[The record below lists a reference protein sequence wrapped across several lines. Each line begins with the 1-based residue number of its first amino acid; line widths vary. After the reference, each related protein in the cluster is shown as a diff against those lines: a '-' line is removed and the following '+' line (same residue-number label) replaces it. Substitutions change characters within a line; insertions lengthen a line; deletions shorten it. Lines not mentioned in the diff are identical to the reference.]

1 MGTHPIFESDFDC
14 LTEMIRYGANGVP
27 LQLNTH
33 YNTNSPSV
41 EEEDDPRIL
50 EVWQSNVF
58 EAFRQIRQVVKQ
70 YPYVSMDTEF
80 PGVVARPIG
89 DFNTTSDYQYQLI
102 RCNVDLLKLI
112 QIGLTFMNSKGE
124 CPQGR
129 STWQFNF
136 RYDINKDMYAED
148 SIQLLRNCGINFE
161 RHQVEG
167 IDPSWFAEM
176 LITSGI
182 VLHGRVNWIT
192 FHSGYD
198 FCYLLKILT
207 NTKLPLDEK
216 EFFELLKLY
225 FPTVF
230 DIKYLMKSCKQ
241 LQGGLQDIADQMQIK
256 RIGRQHQA
264 GSDSLLTGQAFFRM
278 RELFFENIID
288 TEKFSGRVWG
298 LGDSCM
304 SIRKAEESPYGY
316 SNIDFRKEHN
326 GRGTER

>member
-1 MGTHPIFESDFDC
+1 
-14 LTEMIRYGANGVP
+14 MIRYQNGIP
-27 LQLNTH
+27 LGGHSLGGTH
-33 YNTNSPSV
+33 FNTNTPPV
-41 EEEDDPRIL
+41 EEDEDPRIM

-58 EAFRQIRQVVKQ
+58 EAFRQIREVVKH

-112 QIGLTFMNSKGE
+112 QIGLTFMNGKGE
-124 CPQGR
+124 CAPER
-129 STWQFNF
+129 CTWQFNF

-161 RHQVEG
+161 RHQIEG

-182 VLHGRVNWIT
+182 VLMSHVNWIT

-207 NTKLPLDEK
+207 NTKLPEDEN

-230 DIKYLMKSCKQ
+230 DIKYLMKSCKA

-264 GSDSLLTGQAFFRM
+264 GSDSLLTGQAFFKM
-278 RELFFENIID
+278 RALFFEDIID
-288 TEKFSGRVWG
+288 TDKFSGRIWG
-298 LGDSCM
+298 LGENCGI
-304 SIRKAEESPYGY
+304 SIRKAEESPYGQE
-316 SNIDFRKEHN
+316 IFKHTFAD
-326 GRGTER
+326 G

>member
-1 MGTHPIFESDFDC
+1 M
-14 LTEMIRYGANGVP
+14 
-27 LQLNTH
+27 
-33 YNTNSPSV
+33 
-41 EEEDDPRIL
+41 

-58 EAFRQIRQVVKQ
+58 EAFRQIREVVKH

-112 QIGLTFMNSKGE
+112 QIGLTFMNGKGE
-124 CPQGR
+124 CAPER
-129 STWQFNF
+129 CTWQFNF

-161 RHQVEG
+161 RHQIEG

-182 VLHGRVNWIT
+182 VLMSHVNWIT

-207 NTKLPLDEK
+207 NTKLPEDEN

-230 DIKYLMKSCKQ
+230 DIKYLMKSCKA

-264 GSDSLLTGQAFFRM
+264 GSDSLLTGSCFYFSYKELVLQKFIFIPIIMESGFVASTCYFLRPKAINILYKTKTGNFIAQVDSISECQPNFRGSPQP
-278 RELFFENIID
+278 
-288 TEKFSGRVWG
+288 SGYCV
-298 LGDSCM
+298 
-304 SIRKAEESPYGY
+304 
-316 SNIDFRKEHN
+316 
-326 GRGTER
+326 